1 MRIEDFTFEVR
12 DENLNRLGQILPGDL
27 VGWESVLRFNN
38 VGVWSIE
45 MVATV
50 EMAQL
55 LSTPGYGIIVTHKD
69 AGVILSGPTISAETT
84 YEQGDP
90 LGVTKIMGV
99 DDSVILADRL
109 AYPQPSNADVATQT
123 SAYDSVS
130 FMQASTAMYWY
141 VERNLKPGVAS
152 ATRAIP
158 NLTIATDTGIGSN
171 ISKSARFDV
180 LGTLLADI
188 AAIDGLG
195 FDIKQI
201 DGNLEFNVFQPT
213 DRSGTIRMDVAN
225 QTLSKTSFGY
235 GAPQITHA
243 IVAGQGQG
251 LNRQLIDVTTTD
263 SLSAES
269 LFARRIES
277 FIDQRNTGDVDE
289 LTQAGLEKLADGGQT
304 QTSVDVIPSSDITMQ
319 YGTDWNL
326 GDKVTVVVANQEV
339 SATVTQVS
347 IKVESNG
354 VFIGATV
361 GEPNGVD
368 FEAIVT
374 RKQTNSATRVDA
386 LERKETPAIVWND
399 AEGTYEFVMKG
410 GNVTQQ
416 IGAEQLAYVKNNTG
430 ATIANGSV
438 VYPNGSTGTNN
449 LIALSKAD
457 AESTSTQTFGVATED
472 IANGG
477 HGWVTTFGMVHD
489 INTSALTEGQP
500 VWLSPTVAGGMTST
514 KPSARTRT
522 NLSTN
527 PRMVFTGGYPA
538 SNNVTLN
545 PMTKNV
551 AVPATHP
558 QGITTCLVSQS
569 TGTDNNALSLYGLDG
584 LANTGSPQR
593 ASAIWVYVNESGYEV
608 NGGGWTQTALTANTW
623 TFVRQQTATAAG
635 AWSALYI
642 RKITGNASTT
652 VRAYATGITTESG
665 TVAPERFFDG
675 SSTDYV
681 GASCSWTGT
690 VGLSTSIA
698 KVNEHMVLVG
708 FCVRSHAVNG
718 SIFVKVQ
725 NGFELNEL
733 HDVAIESPAAGEVV
747 VRNSTNTRWENQTLA
762 EAGIAS
768 VADLNSA
775 VPVGVI
781 SPFAGVNGVPTGYLL
796 CDGSAVSR
804 TTYANLFNALIV
816 SKGTFTVTIAAP
828 GVFTLANHG
837 FEIGDSVYLR
847 TTGALPTGLAQNTR
861 YYVATVPSTS
871 TFTLTATITE
881 TVSGRTIGATITTS
895 GTQSGT
901 HTVFHA
907 PFGIGDGT
915 TTFNLPDL
923 RSRVPV
929 GELSGD
935 AEFRNVGGRNLA
947 TAKTHTLSTAE
958 LASHTHTINH
968 DHAAFTSG
976 NDSPDHSHSTTWAYG
991 AVHNPN
997 GGYAIGAAT
1006 TVYWYA
1012 GFSSGGASTRHQHSI
1027 DVPAFSGSSGSEG
1040 LNTAH
1045 NNLQPYLTL
1054 NYIIKT

>member
-12 DENLNRLGQILPGDL
+12 DNNLIRLGQILPGDL

-38 VGVWSIE
+38 VGVWSIS

-50 EMAQL
+50 QMAQL

-69 AGVILSGPTISAETT
+69 AGVILSGPTVSAETT

-90 LGVTKIMGV
+90 LGVIKIMGV

-109 AYPQPSNADVATQT
+109 AYPQPSNANVATQT

-152 ATRAIP
+152 STRAIP
-158 NLTIATDTGIGSN
+158 NLTIATDTGIGSD

-195 FDIKQI
+195 FDIKQV

-213 DRSGTIRMDVAN
+213 DWSGTIRMDVAN

-263 SLSAES
+263 SLSAQS

-399 AEGTYEFVMKG
+399 EEGTYEFVMKG

-449 LIALSKAD
+449 LILKAQAN
-457 AESTSTQTFGVATED
+457 AESTSTKTFGVVTED

-489 INTSALTEGQP
+489 INTSALTEGASI
-500 VWLSPTVAGGMTST
+500 WLSPTVAGGMTST
-514 KPSARTRT
+514 KP
-522 NLSTN
+522 
-527 PRMVFTGGYPA
+527 
-538 SNNVTLN
+538 
-545 PMTKNV
+545 
-551 AVPATHP
+551 
-558 QGITTCLVSQS
+558 
-569 TGTDNNALSLYGLDG
+569 
-584 LANTGSPQR
+584 
-593 ASAIWVYVNESGYEV
+593 
-608 NGGGWTQTALTANTW
+608 
-623 TFVRQQTATAAG
+623 
-635 AWSALYI
+635 
-642 RKITGNASTT
+642 
-652 VRAYATGITTESG
+652 
-665 TVAPERFFDG
+665 VAP
-675 SSTDYV
+675 
-681 GASCSWTGT
+681 
-690 VGLSTSIA
+690 
-698 KVNEHMVLVG
+698 NHMVLVG

-725 NGFELNEL
+725 NGFELDEL
-733 HDVAIESPAAGEVV
+733 HDVLISSPSAGQILQ
-747 VRNSTNTRWENQTLA
+747 RNSANTLWENA
-762 EAGIAS
+762 
-768 VADLNSA
+768 A
-775 VPVGVI
+775 VPASTPSGVI
-781 SPFAGVNGVPTGYLL
+781 TQYAGTAAPTGYLI
-796 CDGSAVSR
+796 CDGSTFSS
-804 TTYANLFNALIV
+804 TTYPALATVVGDIYGTHSGTTYYLPDLRTRV
-816 SKGTFTVTIAAP
+816 PVGKNGSGTFATLGSKSGAETVTIAASNLPAHTHPISDPGHAHSVYDPAHNHYMDQGPYTGGGNFTPP
-828 GVFTLANHG
+828 GVDNRYQGNAGTRLNYTG
-837 FEIGDSVYLR
+837 IGIYGN
-847 TTGALPTGLAQNTR
+847 TTGI
-861 YYVATVPSTS
+861 S
-871 TFTLTATITE
+871 
-881 TVSGRTIGATITTS
+881 
-895 GTQSGT
+895 
-901 HTVFHA
+901 
-907 PFGIGDGT
+907 
-915 TTFNLPDL
+915 
-923 RSRVPV
+923 V
-929 GELSGD
+929 G
-935 AEFRNVGGRNLA
+935 NN
-947 TAKTHTLSTAE
+947 
-958 LASHTHTINH
+958 
-968 DHAAFTSG
+968 
-976 NDSPDHSHSTTWAYG
+976 STT
-991 AVHNPN
+991 
-997 GGYAIGAAT
+997 
-1006 TVYWYA
+1006 
-1012 GFSSGGASTRHQHSI
+1012 
-1027 DVPAFSGSSGSEG
+1027 
-1040 LNTAH
+1040 NTAI
-1045 NNLQPYLTL
+1045 NNLQPYIVL

>member
-69 AGVILSGPTISAETT
+69 AGVILSGPTISAETI

-158 NLTIATDTGIGSN
+158 NLTIATDTGIGSD

-195 FDIKQI
+195 FDIKQV

-449 LIALSKAD
+449 LILKAQAN
-457 AESTSTQTFGVATED
+457 AESTSTKTFGVVTED

-489 INTSALTEGQP
+489 IDTSALTEGAS
-500 VWLSPTVAGGMTST
+500 VYLSPTVAGGMTST
-514 KPSARTRT
+514 KPSAP
-522 NLSTN
+522 N
-527 PRMVFTGGYPA
+527 
-538 SNNVTLN
+538 
-545 PMTKNV
+545 
-551 AVPATHP
+551 
-558 QGITTCLVSQS
+558 
-569 TGTDNNALSLYGLDG
+569 
-584 LANTGSPQR
+584 
-593 ASAIWVYVNESGYEV
+593 
-608 NGGGWTQTALTANTW
+608 
-623 TFVRQQTATAAG
+623 
-635 AWSALYI
+635 
-642 RKITGNASTT
+642 
-652 VRAYATGITTESG
+652 
-665 TVAPERFFDG
+665 
-675 SSTDYV
+675 
-681 GASCSWTGT
+681 
-690 VGLSTSIA
+690 
-698 KVNEHMVLVG
+698 HMVLVG

-725 NGFELNEL
+725 NGFELDEL
-733 HDVAIESPAAGEVV
+733 HDVQITSVASGHVLVRNAGNTLWQNKTLADAGIASTTDLATKAPLVHTHAASDITSGTLTVTQGGTGNSSFTVGRYLKGNGTSAIAEQAGIPAADMPAGTILQAVTWRETSPFTSTATAFTALLSVAITPRSSSSRIFIMCTLNGAFTGADAARRNLLSFF
-747 VRNSTNTRWENQTLA
+747 RNSTNISNPNAPSTRSPTFGGFFTQT
-762 EAGIAS
+762 
-768 VADLNSA
+768 SA
-775 VPVGVI
+775 
-781 SPFAGVNGVPTGYLL
+781 N
-796 CDGSAVSR
+796 GSA
-804 TTYANLFNALIV
+804 YQ
-816 SKGTFTVTIAAP
+816 TVTM
-828 GVFTLANHG
+828 HG
-837 FEIGDSVYLR
+837 IDS
-847 TTGALPTGLAQNTR
+847 P
-861 YYVATVPSTS
+861 
-871 TFTLTATITE
+871 
-881 TVSGRTIGATITTS
+881 
-895 GTQSGT
+895 
-901 HTVFHA
+901 
-907 PFGIGDGT
+907 GT
-915 TTFNLPDL
+915 TAAITYSV
-923 RSRVPV
+923 RTRME
-929 GELSGD
+929 GGD
-935 AEFRNVGGRNLA
+935 VLYINRNVGDSDSGLYPRGV
-947 TAKTHTLSTAE
+947 ST
-958 LASHTHTINH
+958 I
-968 DHAAFTSG
+968 
-976 NDSPDHSHSTTWAYG
+976 
-991 AVHNPN
+991 
-997 GGYAIGAAT
+997 
-1006 TVYWYA
+1006 TVFEIQ
-1012 GFSSGGASTRHQHSI
+1012 G
-1027 DVPAFSGSSGSEG
+1027 
-1040 LNTAH
+1040 
-1045 NNLQPYLTL
+1045 
-1054 NYIIKT
+1054 

>member
-38 VGVWSIE
+38 VGVWSIS

-69 AGVILSGPTISAETT
+69 AGVILSGPTISAETI

-152 ATRAIP
+152 STRAIP
-158 NLTIATDTGIGSN
+158 NLTIATDTGIGSD

-195 FDIKQI
+195 FDIKQV

-289 LTQAGLEKLADGGQT
+289 LTQSGLEKLADGGQI

-374 RKQTNSATRVDA
+374 RKQTNNATRVDA

-399 AEGTYEFVMKG
+399 EEGTYEFVMKG

-449 LIALSKAD
+449 LILKAQAN
-457 AESTSTQTFGVATED
+457 AESTSTKTFGVVTED

-489 INTSALTEGQP
+489 INTSALTEGAS
-500 VWLSPTVAGGMTST
+500 VYLSPTVAGGITST
-514 KPSARTRT
+514 KP
-522 NLSTN
+522 
-527 PRMVFTGGYPA
+527 
-538 SNNVTLN
+538 
-545 PMTKNV
+545 
-551 AVPATHP
+551 
-558 QGITTCLVSQS
+558 
-569 TGTDNNALSLYGLDG
+569 
-584 LANTGSPQR
+584 
-593 ASAIWVYVNESGYEV
+593 
-608 NGGGWTQTALTANTW
+608 TAPN
-623 TFVRQQTATAAG
+623 
-635 AWSALYI
+635 
-642 RKITGNASTT
+642 
-652 VRAYATGITTESG
+652 
-665 TVAPERFFDG
+665 
-675 SSTDYV
+675 
-681 GASCSWTGT
+681 
-690 VGLSTSIA
+690 
-698 KVNEHMVLVG
+698 HMVLVG

-718 SIFVKVQ
+718 SIFVKIQ
-725 NGFELNEL
+725 NGVELDEL
-733 HDVAIESPAAGEVV
+733 HDVQITSVASGHVL
-747 VRNSTNTRWENQTLA
+747 VRNAGNTLWQNKTLA
-762 EAGIAS
+762 DAGIAS
-768 VADLNSA
+768 TTDLALKAPIASPTFTGTVTAPTLSVTANGTVGGNLTVTGETYLNGSEIQGDGKTMLRYSDSWLRVNEDNEFSSGIYAGTGILRTDGNFQVGSVGSTLNVTGTQFTYGGLNVRGLCQVIPSSVSVNAGSGSYNSTTGT
-775 VPVGVI
+775 VTFSGCSSLSIYGVFTGSFENYRMEI
-781 SPFAGVNGVPTGYLL
+781 TFDSTSGGTDVNAILLGGSNLASGYTYYRSSATSAGLSSAYTGNA
-796 CDGSAVSR
+796 SA
-804 TTYANLFNALIV
+804 ANLFRSQGTNGLGGWADIFAPAAGVPKKFISASVDNAFYTMSGNINGNT
-816 SKGTFTVTIAAP
+816 GTY
-828 GVFTLANHG
+828 N
-837 FEIGDSVYLR
+837 
-847 TTGALPTGLAQNTR
+847 
-861 YYVATVPSTS
+861 
-871 TFTLTATITE
+871 
-881 TVSGRTIGATITTS
+881 
-895 GTQSGT
+895 
-901 HTVFHA
+901 
-907 PFGIGDGT
+907 GI
-915 TTFNLPDL
+915 NI
-923 RSRVPV
+923 S
-929 GELSGD
+929 
-935 AEFRNVGGRNLA
+935 VGGTMNGR
-947 TAKTHTLSTAE
+947 
-958 LASHTHTINH
+958 IRI
-968 DHAAFTSG
+968 
-976 NDSPDHSHSTTWAYG
+976 YG
-991 AVHNPN
+991 YT
-997 GGYAIGAAT
+997 G
-1006 TVYWYA
+1006 
-1012 GFSSGGASTRHQHSI
+1012 
-1027 DVPAFSGSSGSEG
+1027 
-1040 LNTAH
+1040 
-1045 NNLQPYLTL
+1045 
-1054 NYIIKT
+1054 

>member
-69 AGVILSGPTISAETT
+69 AGVILSGPTISAETI

-195 FDIKQI
+195 FDIKQV

-326 GDKVTVVVANQEV
+326 GDRVTVVVANQEV

-449 LIALSKAD
+449 LILKAQAN
-457 AESTSTQTFGVATED
+457 AESTSTKTFGVVTED
-472 IANGG
+472 IPNGG

-489 INTSALTEGQP
+489 INTSGLTEGAS
-500 VWLSPTVAGGMTST
+500 VYLSPTVAGGMTST
-514 KPSARTRT
+514 KPSAP
-522 NLSTN
+522 N
-527 PRMVFTGGYPA
+527 
-538 SNNVTLN
+538 
-545 PMTKNV
+545 
-551 AVPATHP
+551 
-558 QGITTCLVSQS
+558 
-569 TGTDNNALSLYGLDG
+569 
-584 LANTGSPQR
+584 
-593 ASAIWVYVNESGYEV
+593 
-608 NGGGWTQTALTANTW
+608 
-623 TFVRQQTATAAG
+623 
-635 AWSALYI
+635 
-642 RKITGNASTT
+642 
-652 VRAYATGITTESG
+652 
-665 TVAPERFFDG
+665 
-675 SSTDYV
+675 
-681 GASCSWTGT
+681 
-690 VGLSTSIA
+690 
-698 KVNEHMVLVG
+698 HMVLVG

-725 NGFELNEL
+725 NGFELDEL
-733 HDVAIESPAAGEVV
+733 HDVSITSVASGHVF
-747 VRNSTNTRWENQTLA
+747 VRNAGNTLWENKTLSA
-762 EAGIAS
+762 AGIAS
-768 VADLNSA
+768 STDLTNGLA
-775 VPVGVI
+775 LKAPI
-781 SPFAGVNGVPTGYLL
+781 ASP
-796 CDGSAVSR
+796 
-804 TTYANLFNALIV
+804 
-816 SKGTFTVTIAAP
+816 TFT
-828 GVFTLANHG
+828 G
-837 FEIGDSVYLR
+837 
-847 TTGALPTGLAQNTR
+847 
-861 YYVATVPSTS
+861 
-871 TFTLTATITE
+871 TATIPTLSVTNDGSLGGNLTVTGETFLNGTE
-881 TVSGRTIGATITTS
+881 IQGDGKTMLRFSDTWLRINEDNDFTSGIYTGTGILRTDGNLQVGASGATLNVSSSAFTYKGMPAAGLVPVKPTSVRVGTASVGATGRVSVTS
-895 GTQSGT
+895 GTGFT
-901 HTVFHA
+901 LD
-907 PFGIGDGT
+907 GIFTSAYRNYKIIIDHRNMGGAYEYFRFIYGDNNWTTAGAYYGGGFYRQGSSTGIWQNTGDGYSYGSIGYT
-915 TTFNLPDL
+915 ADGGYTMLDVFAPQWNGSYGKVLGFN
-923 RSRVPV
+923 SY
-929 GELSGD
+929 GAG
-935 AEFRNVGGRNLA
+935 
-947 TAKTHTLSTAE
+947 
-958 LASHTHTINH
+958 SHTQVWSDFMWNGF
-968 DHAAFTSG
+968 DAFTG
-976 NDSPDHSHSTTWAYG
+976 IYIY
-991 AVHNPN
+991 N
-997 GGYAIGAAT
+997 GGANYNAEVE
-1006 TVYWYA
+1006 VYGYN
-1012 GFSSGGASTRHQHSI
+1012 H
-1027 DVPAFSGSSGSEG
+1027 
-1040 LNTAH
+1040 
-1045 NNLQPYLTL
+1045 
-1054 NYIIKT
+1054 